1 MCRCVAPSFEYVCVC
16 VYMCVCVFLQT
27 VFSSCVSLSTR
38 LKQLLSSSFFSS
50 SDASDLSCF
59 SEPRQLYRCIDQ
71 LIMYINHQD
80 ILIYFVAKL
89 LLYII

>member
-1 MCRCVAPSFEYVCVC
+1 MYVCVC
-16 VYMCVCVFLQT
+16 VYVCVFENCFQFLCFAFDKVET
-27 VFSSCVSLSTR
+27 ASFFFF
-38 LKQLLSSSFFSS
+38 SFFSS

-59 SEPRQLYRCIDQ
+59 SEPRQLYRCINQ

>member
-1 MCRCVAPSFEYVCVC
+1 MCVCVC
-16 VYMCVCVFLQT
+16 VFANCFQFLSFAFDKVETASVF
-27 VFSSCVSLSTR
+27 FFFFFH
-38 LKQLLSSSFFSS
+38 FFSS

-59 SEPRQLYRCIDQ
+59 SEPRQLYRCINQ

>member
-1 MCRCVAPSFEYVCVC
+1 MCVYVCVF
-16 VYMCVCVFLQT
+16 MQT

-38 LKQLLSSSFFSS
+38 LKQLLSFFSS
-50 SDASDLSCF
+50 SDTSDLSCF
-59 SEPRQLYRCIDQ
+59 SEPRQLYRCINQ